1 MLSSYV
7 HSVHSNALKIL
18 FSEVKS
24 IIVLLANKKAFRV
37 AVADST
43 VMTTIRIND
52 QSATCKLIKREI
64 AQTTVFITC
73 IQFQVSIM

>member
-37 AVADST
+37 AVAYST

-52 QSATCKLIKREI
+52 QSTCKLIKREI